1 MRSVL
6 IALMLVLGAMPV
18 GADQTPS
25 ANESQDWPAL
35 ISQLRDRVDRVAGD
49 AQTRQQLAIA
59 YNNYAVSLAEK
70 GRSEDAIDQLEE
82 GLRIDPTNAQL
93 RRNLVM
99 ICLKAAQEAYQV
111 HRIAEAKRLVN
122 QAITASPAD
131 AEPYVLLGEIEYN
144 AQRLKE
150 AKAAWEKA
158 LAIQPNLPEVRTK
171 LDQLNHEL
179 PVESNFEKLS
189 QAYFDLRYTSA
200 LERGSGF
207 DLQDMLLTAR
217 REVGSDFAFW
227 PTRKIV
233 VLIYS
238 AEEFRKLRQQAP
250 EWVAGQYDG
259 KIRLPLPGQ
268 GVDQATVRR
277 ILYHEYT
284 HALVYELTKGRLPL
298 WFNEGLAEYEAWKHD
313 TPAWILLRQAL
324 AAKQVLPWAA
334 LSDQFAAG
342 KPASTVG
349 LAYEQAHSIV
359 RYLIERYSFWRIKR
373 ILKAVGSGETSF
385 DEAFQAH
392 YRLKPARLE
401 EQWWEWLLET
411 LSTSTIP

>member
-1 MRSVL
+1 MPLVALFL
-6 IALMLVLGAMPV
+6 ISFPIACVHQFYFVHTAGFLGTLRHPWTESINEVFGVGGGGLMTIGQMAEIFVLGAMPG

-207 DLQDMLLTAR
+207 DLQDMLQRL
-217 REVGSDFAFW
+217 
-227 PTRKIV
+227 
-233 VLIYS
+233 
-238 AEEFRKLRQQAP
+238 
-250 EWVAGQYDG
+250 
-259 KIRLPLPGQ
+259 LPLVLKERESQRRTRNEEPATLPVLRPHLTSIKMGAFILDVTPGAA
-268 GVDQATVRR
+268 GEAPARITVRGKR
-277 ILYHEYT
+277 IE
-284 HALVYELTKGRLPL
+284 
-298 WFNEGLAEYEAWKHD
+298 
-313 TPAWILLRQAL
+313 
-324 AAKQVLPWAA
+324 
-334 LSDQFAAG
+334 QFAAMTNFVQSGAVRRFRDVSERCGLTSALKRAGATEHTPVFIG
-342 KPASTVG
+342 KVDITG
-349 LAYEQAHSIV
+349 
-359 RYLIERYSFWRIKR
+359 
-373 ILKAVGSGETSF
+373 
-385 DEAFQAH
+385 
-392 YRLKPARLE
+392 
-401 EQWWEWLLET
+401 QW
-411 LSTSTIP
+411 